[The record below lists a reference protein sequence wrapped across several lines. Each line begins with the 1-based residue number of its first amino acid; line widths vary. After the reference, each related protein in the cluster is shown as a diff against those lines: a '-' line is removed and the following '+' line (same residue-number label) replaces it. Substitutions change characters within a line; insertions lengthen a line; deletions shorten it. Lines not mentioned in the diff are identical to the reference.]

1 MKNASIGFQ
10 IIQTSRL
17 IKNYSETSIREHS
30 DAVFSS
36 SEGMLLRYIYKKEDE
51 GVVSAKMLTERFR
64 ISKATASELLSHL
77 IRKGLIYY
85 APVESD
91 GRMKRILLTQ
101 EGHKIQES
109 LDMILSSCDETL
121 VAGFSEEEKEELSR
135 LLAKVRQNVKK
146 EDQNG
151 EENES
156 R

>member
-1 MKNASIGFQ
+1 
-10 IIQTSRL
+10 
-17 IKNYSETSIREHS
+17 
-30 DAVFSS
+30 
-36 SEGMLLRYIYKKEDE
+36 
-51 GVVSAKMLTERFR
+51 
-64 ISKATASELLSHL
+64 
-77 IRKGLIYY
+77 
-85 APVESD
+85 
-91 GRMKRILLTQ
+91 MKRILLTQ